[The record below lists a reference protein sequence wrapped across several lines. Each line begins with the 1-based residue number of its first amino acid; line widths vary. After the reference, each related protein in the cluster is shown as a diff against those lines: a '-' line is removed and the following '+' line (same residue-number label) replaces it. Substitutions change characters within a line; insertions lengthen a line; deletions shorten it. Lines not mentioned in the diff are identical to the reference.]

1 MRRFIRGFA
10 ITVVVSAMVSFITSP
25 ALADELIDDPAYID
39 GATIHALSEFNPGT
53 TDDEL
58 REFLVAAA
66 ERHGVTPA
74 EFAASSLVEAQA
86 SAEASIPLEIP
97 RSVMGR
103 AVVVTAAAT
112 SVKLGTAARKG
123 DVFTAPATTLGIA
136 HGHSGIYYTTATVIE
151 APGLGRV
158 VKKTAASS
166 ITVGAGAHKL
176 YVITTQSKRDAA
188 ADWAATKLGLNYN
201 PFFADNKNIE
211 DDVYNCSQI
220 VWAAYMKK
228 AAIDLDDNGGS
239 AVYPVDIRDS
249 SKTTSYKTFT

>member
-103 AVVVTAAAT
+103 AVVVTAA
-112 SVKLGTAARKG
+112 VGPGPAR
-123 DVFTAPATTLGIA
+123 
-136 HGHSGIYYTTATVIE
+136 
-151 APGLGRV
+151 
-158 VKKTAASS
+158 
-166 ITVGAGAHKL
+166 
-176 YVITTQSKRDAA
+176 
-188 ADWAATKLGLNYN
+188 
-201 PFFADNKNIE
+201 
-211 DDVYNCSQI
+211 
-220 VWAAYMKK
+220 
-228 AAIDLDDNGGS
+228 
-239 AVYPVDIRDS
+239 
-249 SKTTSYKTFT
+249 